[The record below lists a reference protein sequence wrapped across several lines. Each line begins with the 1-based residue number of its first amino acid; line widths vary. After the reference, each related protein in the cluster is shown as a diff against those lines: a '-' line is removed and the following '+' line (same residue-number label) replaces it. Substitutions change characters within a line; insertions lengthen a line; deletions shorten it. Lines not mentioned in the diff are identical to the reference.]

1 MRGKPTYSIR
11 EYGYLL
17 EKPTSNGKESD
28 AQSIQRYKEEL
39 VTPSAVE
46 IPRSAFRYLL
56 SFIKN
61 DDEKDFAPFLR
72 LTTFKRNVAL
82 KVQNYVGVLQ
92 TPCGTQIEV
101 LPKIYFN
108 DDVEPAEKTE
118 SAEKTRKKLI
128 TMLRCL
134 RDSPFKQGDSAG
146 IRTTNMPLLEVYI
159 SQFLSLTNQ
168 LIKRGIRSDYVRVQN
183 NSKFLRGRLLVSQQI
198 RSNMLHPER
207 FAIEC
212 DEYLV
217 NRPANRLIKATLAL
231 VTRVAQSSKNQRLAL
246 GLSFAFEE
254 VPISTD
260 IRTDFQKVKT
270 DRSMSYY
277 HNVLAWCRLLLNGRG
292 PTASTGDF
300 NTLSLLYPME
310 RIFEDYV
317 AHCLRSKLDAYFDS
331 GCTLKTQAAKYSL
344 VEEHNGNT
352 IFKLKPDLLI
362 LKDEKTV
369 CVMDTKWKLLD
380 ASDRRNKYGISQ
392 ADMYQLYAYGHKY
405 LKDEDP
411 KEVILVYPKTDK
423 FEEPLLPFHFHKDKF
438 TLKVV
443 PFDLDKGV
451 LIKERLSPLN

>member
-1 MRGKPTYSIR
+1 MQAKPTYSIR

-17 EKPTSNGKESD
+17 EQPTSNALEGPLP
-28 AQSIQRYKEEL
+28 A
-39 VTPSAVE
+39 TPSAVF
-46 IPRSAFRYLL
+46 IPPTAFRYLL
-56 SFIKN
+56 SFIQN

-72 LTTFKRNVAL
+72 LTTFKRKIAL

-108 DDVEPAEKTE
+108 GDEE
-118 SAEKTRKKLI
+118 SAETTRNKLI

-134 RDSPFKQGDSAG
+134 RDSPFKQADRAA

-159 SQFLSLTNQ
+159 SQLLSLTYQ

-207 FAIEC
+207 FAIER

-217 NRPANRLIKATLAL
+217 NRPANRIIKATLAL
-231 VTRVAQSSKNQRLAL
+231 VTRVAQSSINQRLAR
-246 GLSFAFEE
+246 GLSFVFED
-254 VPISTD
+254 VPTSTD
-260 IRTDFQKVKT
+260 IRTDFQKVKI

-277 HNVLAWCRLLLNGRG
+277 KNVHAWCHLLLNGHG
-292 PTASTGDF
+292 PTASKGDF
-300 NTLSLLYPME
+300 NTLSILYPMQ

-317 AHCLRSKLDAYFDS
+317 AHCLRSKLDDYDDYFDS

-362 LKDEKTV
+362 LNGKKTV
-369 CVMDTKWKLLD
+369 CVIDTKWKLLD
-380 ASDRRNKYGISQ
+380 ASNRRKNYGISQ

-405 LKDEDP
+405 LKSEAL
-411 KEVILVYPKTDK
+411 KKLIMIYPKTDK
-423 FEEPLLPFHFHKDKF
+423 FKEPLRTFQYEDRFMLD
-438 TLKVV
+438 VV
-443 PFDLDKGV
+443 PFDLDKGT
-451 LIKERLSPLN
+451 LISSTLADS

>member
-1 MRGKPTYSIR
+1 MRVKPTYSIR

-17 EKPTSNGKESD
+17 EEPTNND
-28 AQSIQRYKEEL
+28 QPIQTYKEEL
-39 VTPSAVE
+39 VAQP

-72 LTTFKRNVAL
+72 LTTFKRTTAL

-101 LPKIYFN
+101 LPKVFN
-108 DDVEPAEKTE
+108 DDIEPAEKTR
-118 SAEKTRKKLI
+118 KTLI

-134 RDSPFKQGDSAG
+134 RDSPFKQGDSAE

-207 FAIEC
+207 FAIEY

-231 VTRVAQSSKNQRLAL
+231 VTRVAQSSKNQRLAR
-246 GLSFAFEE
+246 GLSFAFED
-254 VPISTD
+254 VPKSTD

-277 HNVLAWCRLLLNGRG
+277 QNVLEWCRLLLNGHG
-292 PTASTGDF
+292 PTSSTGGF
-300 NTLSLLYPME
+300 NTLSILYPME

-317 AHCLRSKLDAYFDS
+317 AHRLRPKLGSYFE
-331 GCTLKTQAAKYSL
+331 GCTLKTQAATDSL
-344 VEEHNGNT
+344 VENHNDKP

-362 LKDEKTV
+362 IKGVETV

-380 ASDRRNKYGISQ
+380 ASDHGNKYGISQ

-405 LKDEDP
+405 LKKSKPP
-411 KEVILVYPKTDK
+411 KKLMLVYPKTDK
-423 FEEPLLPFHFHKDKF
+423 FEKRLPLFEYEKGEKG
-438 TLKVV
+438 LKLDVV
-443 PFDLDKGV
+443 PFDLNEGV
-451 LIKERLSPLN
+451 LIDERYPSGS

>member
-1 MRGKPTYSIR
+1 MRVKSTYSIR

-17 EKPTSNGKESD
+17 EEPTNNDQPIQTYKED
-28 AQSIQRYKEEL
+28 LVAQSE
-39 VTPSAVE
+39 VV

-61 DDEKDFAPFLR
+61 DDKKDFSPFLR
-72 LTTFKRNVAL
+72 LTTFKRTTAL

-101 LPKIYFN
+101 LPKVYFN
-108 DDVEPAEKTE
+108 GDLGTE
-118 SAEKTRKKLI
+118 EKTRKKLI
-128 TMLRCL
+128 TMLRWL
-134 RDSPFKQGDSAG
+134 RDSPFKQGDSAE

-183 NSKFLRGRLLVSQQI
+183 NSKFLRGKLLVSQQI

-207 FAIEC
+207 FAIEY

-231 VTRVAQSSKNQRLAL
+231 VTRVAQSSKNQRLAR
-246 GLSFAFEE
+246 GLSFAFED
-254 VPISTD
+254 VPKSTD

-277 HNVLAWCRLLLNGRG
+277 QNVLEWCRLLLNGHG
-292 PTASTGDF
+292 PTSSTGGF
-300 NTLSLLYPME
+300 NTLSILYPME

-317 AHCLRSKLDAYFDS
+317 AHRLRPKLGSYSYFRT
-331 GCTLKTQAAKYSL
+331 GCTLKTQSAKYSL
-344 VEEHNGNT
+344 VENHKGNP

-362 LKDEKTV
+362 LEDDETV

-380 ASDRRNKYGISQ
+380 ASDHRNKYGISQ

-405 LKDEDP
+405 LKKSKPP
-411 KEVILVYPKTDK
+411 KKLMLVYPKTDK
-423 FEEPLLPFHFHKDKF
+423 FEKPLSVFEYEEGLELD
-438 TLKVV
+438 VV
-443 PFDLDKGV
+443 PFDLDEGV
-451 LIKERLSPLN
+451 LIDER

>member
-1 MRGKPTYSIR
+1 MRKKSTYSIR

-17 EKPTSNGKESD
+17 EEPTNND
-28 AQSIQRYKEEL
+28 LPIQTYKEEL
-39 VTPSAVE
+39 VAQS

-72 LTTFKRNVAL
+72 LTTFKRTTAL

-101 LPKIYFN
+101 LPKVYFN
-108 DDVEPAEKTE
+108 DGIDSEEN
-118 SAEKTRKKLI
+118 TRKKLI

-134 RDSPFKQGDSAG
+134 RDSPFKQGDSAE

-183 NSKFLRGRLLVSQQI
+183 NSKFLRGKLLVSQQI

-217 NRPANRLIKATLAL
+217 NRPANRLIKATLAR
-231 VTRVAQSSKNQRLAL
+231 VTRVAQSSKNQRLAR
-246 GLSFAFEE
+246 GLCFAFED
-254 VPISTD
+254 VPKSTD

-277 HNVLAWCRLLLNGRG
+277 QNVLEWCRLLLNGHG
-292 PTASTGDF
+292 PTSSTGDF
-300 NTLSLLYPME
+300 NTLSILYPME

-317 AHCLRSKLDAYFDS
+317 AHRLSLKLDSYFKD
-331 GCTLKTQAAKYSL
+331 CTLKTQAATYSL
-344 VEEHNGNT
+344 VEDHKGNP

-362 LKDEKTV
+362 FKGDEKV

-380 ASDRRNKYGISQ
+380 YLDHRNKYGISQ

-405 LKDEDP
+405 FEKDKDP
-411 KEVILVYPKTDK
+411 KTVMLIYPKTDK
-423 FEEPLLPFHFHKDKF
+423 FEKRLPIFEYEKGEKG
-438 TLKVV
+438 LKLEVV
-443 PFDLDKGV
+443 PFDLNEGV
-451 LIKERLSPLN
+451 LIDERYPSGS

>member
-1 MRGKPTYSIR
+1 MRVKCIS

-17 EKPTSNGKESD
+17 EEPTNNARSELE
-28 AQSIQRYKEEL
+28 AQS
-39 VTPSAVE
+39 AVV

-72 LTTFKRNVAL
+72 LTTFKRTTAL

-101 LPKIYFN
+101 LPKVYFN
-108 DDVEPAEKTE
+108 DDIEP
-118 SAEKTRKKLI
+118 AEKTRKKLI

-134 RDSPFKQGDSAG
+134 RDSPFKQGDSAE

-183 NSKFLRGRLLVSQQI
+183 NSKFLRGRLLLSQQI

-217 NRPANRLIKATLAL
+217 NRPANRLIKATLAR
-231 VTRVAQSSKNQRLAL
+231 VTRFAQSSKNQRLAR
-246 GLSFAFEE
+246 GLSFAFED
-254 VPISTD
+254 VPKSTD

-277 HNVLAWCRLLLNGRG
+277 QNVLAWCRLLLNGHG
-292 PTASTGDF
+292 PTSSTGVF
-300 NTLSLLYPME
+300 NTLSILYPME

-317 AHCLRSKLDAYFDS
+317 AHRLRPKLDP
-331 GCTLKTQAAKYSL
+331 GCTLKTHSAKYSL

-362 LKDEKTV
+362 LKDDETV

-380 ASDRRNKYGISQ
+380 ASDHRNKYGISQ

-405 LKDEDP
+405 LKKSKPP
-411 KEVILVYPKTDK
+411 KKLMLVYPKTDK
-423 FEEPLLPFHFHKDKF
+423 FEKPLPVFKYEDGLELD
-438 TLKVV
+438 VV
-443 PFDLDKGV
+443 PFDLDNGV
-451 LIKERLSPLN
+451 LIDERYHSDG

>member
-1 MRGKPTYSIR
+1 MRVKPTYSIR

-17 EKPTSNGKESD
+17 EEPTNND
-28 AQSIQRYKEEL
+28 QPIQTYKEEL
-39 VTPSAVE
+39 VAQP

-72 LTTFKRNVAL
+72 LTTFKRTTAL

-101 LPKIYFN
+101 LPKVFN
-108 DDVEPAEKTE
+108 DDIEPAEKTR
-118 SAEKTRKKLI
+118 KTLI

-134 RDSPFKQGDSAG
+134 RDSPFKQGDSAE

-207 FAIEC
+207 FAIEY

-231 VTRVAQSSKNQRLAL
+231 VTRVAQSSKNQRLAR
-246 GLSFAFEE
+246 GLSFAFED
-254 VPISTD
+254 VPKSTD

-277 HNVLAWCRLLLNGRG
+277 QNVLEWCRLLLNGHG
-292 PTASTGDF
+292 PTSSTGGF
-300 NTLSLLYPME
+300 NTLSILYPME

-317 AHCLRSKLDAYFDS
+317 AHRLRPKLGSYFE
-331 GCTLKTQAAKYSL
+331 GCTLKTQAATDSL
-344 VEEHNGNT
+344 VENHNDKP

-362 LKDEKTV
+362 IKGVETV

-380 ASDRRNKYGISQ
+380 ASNHLNKYGISQ

-405 LKDEDP
+405 LKKSKPP
-411 KEVILVYPKTDK
+411 KKLMLVYPKTDK
-423 FEEPLLPFHFHKDKF
+423 FEKRLPLFEYEKGEKG
-438 TLKVV
+438 LKLDVV
-443 PFDLDKGV
+443 PFDLNEGV
-451 LIKERLSPLN
+451 LIDERYPSGS

>member
-1 MRGKPTYSIR
+1 MPTYSIR

-17 EKPTSNGKESD
+17 EEPTNND
-28 AQSIQRYKEEL
+28 QPIQTYKEEL
-39 VTPSAVE
+39 VAQS

-61 DDEKDFAPFLR
+61 DDKKDFSPFLR
-72 LTTFKRNVAL
+72 LTTFKRTTAL
-82 KVQNYVGVLQ
+82 KVQNYVGLLQ

-101 LPKIYFN
+101 LPKVYSN
-108 DDVEPAEKTE
+108 DDIEPE
-118 SAEKTRKKLI
+118 EKTRKTLI

-134 RDSPFKQGDSAG
+134 RDSPFKQGDSAK

-183 NSKFLRGRLLVSQQI
+183 NSKFLRGKLLVSQQI

-231 VTRVAQSSKNQRLAL
+231 VTRVAQSSKNQRLAR
-246 GLSFAFEE
+246 GLCFAFED
-254 VPISTD
+254 VPKSTD

-277 HNVLAWCRLLLNGRG
+277 QNVLEWCRLLLNGHG
-292 PTASTGDF
+292 PTSSTGGF
-300 NTLSLLYPME
+300 NTLSILYPME

-317 AHCLRSKLDAYFDS
+317 AHCLRSKLDSYSYFE
-331 GCTLKTQAAKYSL
+331 GCTLKTQAATYSL
-344 VEEHNGNT
+344 VENHKGNP

-362 LKDEKTV
+362 RKKDETV
-369 CVMDTKWKLLD
+369 YVMDTKWKLLD
-380 ASDRRNKYGISQ
+380 ADNRDKKYGISQ

-405 LKDEDP
+405 FEKDKDP
-411 KEVILVYPKTDK
+411 KTLKTLMLVYPKTDK
-423 FEEPLLPFHFHKDKF
+423 FEKRLPVFKYEEGLELD
-438 TLKVV
+438 VV
-443 PFDLDKGV
+443 PFDLDEGV
-451 LIKERLSPLN
+451 LIDERYPSGS

>member
-1 MRGKPTYSIR
+1 MRVKPTYSIR

-17 EKPTSNGKESD
+17 EEPTNND
-28 AQSIQRYKEEL
+28 QPIQTYKEEL
-39 VTPSAVE
+39 VAQP

-72 LTTFKRNVAL
+72 LTTFKRTTAL

-101 LPKIYFN
+101 LPKVFN
-108 DDVEPAEKTE
+108 DDIEPAEKTR
-118 SAEKTRKKLI
+118 KTLI

-134 RDSPFKQGDSAG
+134 RDSPFKQGDSAE

-207 FAIEC
+207 FAIEY

-231 VTRVAQSSKNQRLAL
+231 VTRVAQSSKNQRLAR
-246 GLSFAFEE
+246 GLSFAFED
-254 VPISTD
+254 VPKSTD

-277 HNVLAWCRLLLNGRG
+277 QNVLEWCRLLLNGHG
-292 PTASTGDF
+292 PTSSTGGF
-300 NTLSLLYPME
+300 NTLSILYPME

-317 AHCLRSKLDAYFDS
+317 AHRLRPKLGSYFE
-331 GCTLKTQAAKYSL
+331 GCTLKTQAATDSL
-344 VEEHNGNT
+344 VENHNDKP

-362 LKDEKTV
+362 LKDDETV

-380 ASDRRNKYGISQ
+380 ASDHGNKYGISQ

-405 LKDEDP
+405 LKKSKPP
-411 KEVILVYPKTDK
+411 KKLMLVYPKTDK
-423 FEEPLLPFHFHKDKF
+423 FEKRLPLFEYEKGEKG
-438 TLKVV
+438 LKLDVV
-443 PFDLDKGV
+443 PFDLNEGV
-451 LIKERLSPLN
+451 LIDERYPSGS

>member
-1 MRGKPTYSIR
+1 MRKKSTYSIR

-17 EKPTSNGKESD
+17 EEPTNND
-28 AQSIQRYKEEL
+28 QPIQTYKEEL
-39 VTPSAVE
+39 LAQS

-61 DDEKDFAPFLR
+61 DDKKDFSPFLR
-72 LTTFKRNVAL
+72 LTTFKRTTAL
-82 KVQNYVGVLQ
+82 QVQNYVGVLQ

-101 LPKIYFN
+101 LPKVFN
-108 DDVEPAEKTE
+108 DDIEPAEKTR
-118 SAEKTRKKLI
+118 KTLI

-134 RDSPFKQGDSAG
+134 RDSPFKQGDSAE

-207 FAIEC
+207 FAIEY

-231 VTRVAQSSKNQRLAL
+231 VTRVAQSSKNQRLAR
-246 GLSFAFEE
+246 GLSFAFED
-254 VPISTD
+254 VPKSTD

-277 HNVLAWCRLLLNGRG
+277 QNVLEWCRLLLNGHG
-292 PTASTGDF
+292 PTSSTGGF
-300 NTLSLLYPME
+300 NTLSILYPME

-317 AHCLRSKLDAYFDS
+317 AHRLRPKLGSYFE
-331 GCTLKTQAAKYSL
+331 GCTLKTQAATDSL
-344 VEEHNGNT
+344 VENHNDKP

-362 LKDEKTV
+362 IKGVETV

-380 ASDRRNKYGISQ
+380 ASDHRNKYGISQ

-405 LKDEDP
+405 LKKSKPP
-411 KEVILVYPKTDK
+411 KKLMLVYPKTDK
-423 FEEPLLPFHFHKDKF
+423 FEKRLPLFEYEKGLELD
-438 TLKVV
+438 VV
-443 PFDLDKGV
+443 PFDLDEGV
-451 LIKERLSPLN
+451 LIDERYPSGS

>member
-1 MRGKPTYSIR
+1 MRVKPTYSIR

-17 EKPTSNGKESD
+17 EEPTNND
-28 AQSIQRYKEEL
+28 QPIQTYKEEL
-39 VTPSAVE
+39 VAQP

-72 LTTFKRNVAL
+72 LTTFKRTTAL

-101 LPKIYFN
+101 LPKVFN
-108 DDVEPAEKTE
+108 DDIEPAEKTR
-118 SAEKTRKKLI
+118 KTLI

-134 RDSPFKQGDSAG
+134 RDSPFKQGDSAE

-207 FAIEC
+207 FAIEY

-231 VTRVAQSSKNQRLAL
+231 VTRVAQSSKNQRLAR
-246 GLSFAFEE
+246 GLSFAFED
-254 VPISTD
+254 VPKSTD

-277 HNVLAWCRLLLNGRG
+277 QNVLEWCRLLLNGHG
-292 PTASTGDF
+292 PTSSTGGF
-300 NTLSLLYPME
+300 NTLSILYPME

-317 AHCLRSKLDAYFDS
+317 AHRLRPKLGSYFE
-331 GCTLKTQAAKYSL
+331 GCTLKTQAATDSL
-344 VEEHNGNT
+344 VENHNDKP

-362 LKDEKTV
+362 IKGVETV

-380 ASDRRNKYGISQ
+380 ASDHRNKYGISQ

-405 LKDEDP
+405 LKKSKPP
-411 KEVILVYPKTDK
+411 KKLMLVYPKTDK
-423 FEEPLLPFHFHKDKF
+423 FEKRLPLFEYEKGEKG
-438 TLKVV
+438 LKLDVV
-443 PFDLDKGV
+443 PFDLNEGV
-451 LIKERLSPLN
+451 LIDERYPSGS